1 MGTDCMI
8 DTVMVL
14 DLLESLRSRDG
25 LSKNN
30 DTVMVLD
37 LLESL
42 RSRDGLSKNKPVNIV
57 SSITAQRNDQ
67 STIILTNE

>member
-8 DTVMVL
+8 ETVMVL
-14 DLLESLRSRDG
+14 
-25 LSKNN
+25 N
-30 DTVMVLD
+30 

-42 RSRDGLSKNKPVNIV
+42 RSRDGLSKNKSVNIV

-67 STIILTNE
+67 STIILANE